1 MPKCPRWRWRT
12 LTFSDWMTSSA
23 GRGSEIPSLSE
34 DTKSSM
40 PFFFSCKSHP
50 SVKSTDESINS
61 LEIDMWKVWDSHS
74 AGWCARV
81 LQGYPAPPQHL
92 PETSEEDWR
101 SASSRPQPGTER
113 EREYDE
119 NQIFLIPCITV
130 SSSLHTHLIWC
141 HVTFFI
147 SSVYFSA
154 FTLRFYV
161 DESHHWI
168 SKTFKNQNSAWNAWS
183 VSCLNRF
190 HLWTK

>member
-40 PFFFSCKSHP
+40 PFFSSYKSHP

-101 SASSRPQPGTER
+101 SASSRPQPGTKR
-113 EREYDE
+113 ERIRWKTDISDSMHHSLLIAPHTSDLMSCD
-119 NQIFLIPCITV
+119 IFYFFSLLFCFNTQVLCRWI
-130 SSSLHTHLIWC
+130 SSLG
-141 HVTFFI
+141 
-147 SSVYFSA
+147 
-154 FTLRFYV
+154 
-161 DESHHWI
+161 
-168 SKTFKNQNSAWNAWS
+168 FKNFQESKFS
-183 VSCLNRF
+183 M
-190 HLWTK
+190 